1 MILKCQILQAA
12 VQNQSQKSCFK
23 DLKFFGKYPRNF
35 TKKCT
40 MKSTLSKFIH
50 RSHYKSLLM
59 FQFSKKKI
67 VHTPRNWKN
76 YKEDI
81 DVDKGFSLSHSII
94 SLSFA
99 YLKQTIREQNSDIF
113 QANKQQRNC
122 EQLLLSFLIFFF
134 KLFNRFQT
142 FWSFH
147 WWHAKKETSASKPFK
162 VS

>member
-1 MILKCQILQAA
+1 MQEILRKNVLWNQHYPSLFIA
-12 VQNQSQKSCFK
+12 VITSLCWCFSF
-23 DLKFFGKYPRNF
+23 LY
-35 TKKCT
+35 
-40 MKSTLSKFIH
+40 
-50 RSHYKSLLM
+50 
-59 FQFSKKKI
+59 KKI
-67 VHTPRNWKN
+67 VHTLRNWKN

-99 YLKQTIREQNSDIF
+99 YLKQIIREQNSDIF
-113 QANKQQRNC
+113 QANKQLRNC
-122 EQLLLSFLIFFF
+122 EQLLLSFLIFSF